1 MASIA
6 LKDLVEAGVHFGH
19 RRSRWNPKM
28 APYIFARRG
37 PIHIIDLRETMRG
50 LLRAGRFLKH
60 VVGDNNSLVLFV
72 GTKRQAKEIITS
84 AGQRCGMPYVA
95 ERWLGG
101 TLTNFETIRSRMKRL
116 EELEELIGSDAIH
129 TYSKKMI
136 AAINREYRKMY
147 RNLHGIRTLNRL
159 PGALF
164 VVDPVREHNAVA
176 EARKLNIPVVALI
189 DTDGDPDLVDLP
201 IPGNDDSMR
210 SINVIV
216 NYIADCVQE
225 AREAAG
231 EVAEKDEVPS
241 AAASSGETPTEVP
254 DTTTASSSQ

>member
-1 MASIA
+1 MASIT

-19 RRSRWNPKM
+19 RKSRRNPKM
-28 APYIFARRG
+28 DPYIFARQG
-37 PIHIIDLRETMRG
+37 PIYLIDLRETMRG

-60 VVGDNNSLVLFV
+60 VVGDNKSLVLFV
-72 GTKRQAKEIITS
+72 GTKRQAKEIITR
-84 AGQRCGMPYVA
+84 AAQRCGMPYVA

-101 TLTNFETIRSRMKRL
+101 TLTNFDTIRSRMRRL
-116 EELEELIGSDAIH
+116 EELEELINSDAIN

-210 SINVIV
+210 SIEVIV
-216 NYIADCVQE
+216 NYIADCIEEVS
-225 AREAAG
+225 EAA
-231 EVAEKDEVPS
+231 EPAEGKESLETVPPS
-241 AAASSGETPTEVP
+241 TEQRPSEASASST
-254 DTTTASSSQ
+254 DASA